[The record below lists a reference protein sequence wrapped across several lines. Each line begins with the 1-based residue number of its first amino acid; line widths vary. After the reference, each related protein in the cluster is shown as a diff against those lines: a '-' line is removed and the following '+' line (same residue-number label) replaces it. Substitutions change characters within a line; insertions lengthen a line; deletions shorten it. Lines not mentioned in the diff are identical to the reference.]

1 MILNLYLTIYKIEY
15 WLNFKR
21 KKHMKNIL
29 EVCLSPDLGGLE
41 IHVKDLTK
49 FLSIKA
55 VLNPK
60 GKLKELFQ
68 KENIPFETIGRYSF
82 IKLSKIID
90 ENDIDIVH
98 LNWTKDIPI
107 VVFAKLLSKRKPKI
121 VQTRHMTMTRFKNDF
136 YHKFLYKNI
145 DMIICVTKALGNQI
159 NKFIPE
165 NIRPEVKVLYL
176 GAKNVK
182 EFAEDELKVYKEELN
197 TENSF
202 IVGFVGRI
210 NEAKGQYLL
219 IEALKRLKVKNLDIK
234 VYFVGHAM
242 NEEYLNSLK
251 QKVKSYNLEK
261 EVNFLGFVNEPSKF
275 MQICDVIVAASKNET
290 FGLVVIEAMKNQT
303 AVIASKSGGFLEI
316 IDDGLNGLLFE
327 NENVEDLCMKIEKL
341 YSDKK
346 LKDTLA
352 LEAKR
357 KVDLEF
363 DSEIQFEKLK
373 EIFKGV

>member
-1 MILNLYLTIYKIEY
+1 MVN
-15 WLNFKR
+15 
-21 KKHMKNIL
+21 KNIL

-41 IHVKDLTK
+41 LYMQNCSRE
-49 FLSIKA
+49 LSKEFN
-55 VLNPK
+55 VLCTISNK
-60 GKLKELFQ
+60 SKLK
-68 KENIPFETIGRYSF
+68 PFLDDLKVVEIKRKTGFSF
-82 IKLSKIID
+82 FSSRNLARIID
-90 ENDIDIVH
+90 ENKIDLIH
-98 LNWTKDIPI
+98 IHWTKDIPI

-219 IEALKRLKVKNLDIK
+219 IEALKRLKIKNLDIK
-234 VYFVGHAM
+234 VAYLHSEIKSLDVKYTNGIYTLRAKEQIDNTGDESITFKTVIV
-242 NEEYLNSLK
+242 EYLK
-251 QKVKSYNLEK
+251 AKSYIKGDKAFKDK
-261 EVNFLGFVNEPSKF
+261 EDNVTLSGNVFGENKENGWTVKGQEIVYYKELDRFNSSKP
-275 MQICDVIVAASKNET
+275 V
-290 FGLVVIEAMKNQT
+290 EAYNTK
-303 AVIASKSGGFLEI
+303 
-316 IDDGLNGLLFE
+316 
-327 NENVEDLCMKIEKL
+327 
-341 YSDKK
+341 KK
-346 LKDTLA
+346 LKSHSPNTTTL
-352 LEAKR
+352 
-357 KVDLEF
+357 F
-363 DSEIQFEKLK
+363 S
-373 EIFKGV
+373 

>member
-1 MILNLYLTIYKIEY
+1 MEN
-15 WLNFKR
+15 
-21 KKHMKNIL
+21 KNIL

-41 IHVKDLTK
+41 LYMQNCSRE
-49 FLSIKA
+49 LSKEFN
-55 VLNPK
+55 VLCTISNK
-60 GKLKELFQ
+60 SKLK
-68 KENIPFETIGRYSF
+68 PFLDDLKVVEIKRKTGFSF
-82 IKLSKIID
+82 FSSRNLARIID
-90 ENDIDIVH
+90 ENKIDLIH
-98 LNWTKDIPI
+98 IHWTKDIPI

-165 NIRPEVKVLYL
+165 NIKPKVKVLYL

-182 EFAEDELKVYKEELN
+182 EFAEDELKVYKDELN

-202 IVGFVGRI
+202 ILGFVGRI

-242 NEEYLNSLK
+242 NKEYLNSLK

-290 FGLVVIEAMKNQT
+290 FGLVLIEAMKNQT

-363 DSEIQFEKLK
+363 DSQKQFKKLIEVIK
-373 EIFKGV
+373 EV